1 MCPSKLT
8 CITSMEVSGETV
20 SGSIHFIVSFGLSF
34 TFSRSALQHV
44 DPMQMLSFRF
54 LLAAALMH
62 ALRAVGVIKLDLR
75 SKDIRPLLMLGV
87 IQPVL
92 YFIFLRRWGSPLTS
106 ASEASIVVALIPVFT
121 VLFAVIFLKERPTWV
136 QLCFA
141 AVSVAGVLLITAV
154 EALGEASGNLAG
166 LIILLGA
173 PICAACFTVLSRHL
187 SCAFALRRSTF
198 VMMNL
203 SAVAFTIL
211 AVLENAFA
219 GSLHS
224 FLAPLAQPPV
234 WTAVLYLGAFS
245 SVGAFF
251 LVNYVLSQLEAYRMS
266 VFNNLTTLIAVAAAV
281 LILQEPPPLVP
292 CGGRGPHYLGGVG
305 NHCREC
311 QRQGR
316 PRLGLR
322 PESCVFLR
330 EFDQHRHTLIH
341 GLGRGILQ
349 GAVVVVAAGA

>member
-1 MCPSKLT
+1 MKPYLAA
-8 CITSMEVSGETV
+8 
-20 SGSIHFIVSFGLSF
+20 FISSCLFGLSF

-92 YFIFLRRWGSPLTS
+92 YFIFETVGISLTS

-187 SCAFALRRSTF
+187 SVRFRPAEITF

-281 LILQEPPPLVP
+281 LILQEPLPWYHVV
-292 CGGRGPHYLGGVG
+292 GGALIISGVWG
-305 NHCREC
+305 TTAASAK
-311 QRQGR
+311 GR
-316 PRLGLR
+316 A
-322 PESCVFLR
+322 
-330 EFDQHRHTLIH
+330 
-341 GLGRGILQ
+341 GR
-349 GAVVVVAAGA
+349 A